1 MAKIKA
7 KLEATLDDLEDSL
20 EQEKKLRLD
29 QERNRRKAEAEV
41 KSMQAAIEA
50 VERSKKESDAAT
62 IRKEKEIS
70 ALSDKLDSEQT
81 NLLKSNKQIKEC
93 GVNITK
99 HNTTTYLFILKVQN
113 WAYKHKK
120 GKYIIQYRKE
130 SQNTSI
136 LDCYCYWTK
145 IPSAN
150 SFDIIT
156 FFLTY

>member
-99 HNTTTYLFILKVQN
+99 HNTPKLRFSEQKPAPLIVFIP
-113 WAYKHKK
+113 Y
-120 GKYIIQYRKE
+120 
-130 SQNTSI
+130 TSSVR
-136 LDCYCYWTK
+136 D
-145 IPSAN
+145 SH
-150 SFDIIT
+150 
-156 FFLTY
+156 

>member
-1 MAKIKA
+1 MKSFFFQEIGQKSAEDLQIAEDKNINLAKIKA

-99 HNTTTYLFILKVQN
+99 HNTTTLPIYLFQK
-113 WAYKHKK
+113 YKI
-120 GKYIIQYRKE
+120 GPI
-130 SQNTSI
+130 
-136 LDCYCYWTK
+136 
-145 IPSAN
+145 
-150 SFDIIT
+150 
-156 FFLTY
+156 

>member
-93 GVNITK
+93 GVNIELIY
-99 HNTTTYLFILKVQN
+99 NIDFRLLLL
-113 WAYKHKK
+113 
-120 GKYIIQYRKE
+120 
-130 SQNTSI
+130 
-136 LDCYCYWTK
+136 LDK
-145 IPSAN
+145 NSAN
-150 SFDIIT
+150 SLDIIAY

>member
-1 MAKIKA
+1 MKSFFQEIGQKSAEDLQIAEDKNINLAKIKA

-99 HNTTTYLFILKVQN
+99 HNTTTLPIYQAPRAP
-113 WAYKHKK
+113 W
-120 GKYIIQYRKE
+120 GP
-130 SQNTSI
+130 
-136 LDCYCYWTK
+136 LDSGLMNEK
-145 IPSAN
+145 
-150 SFDIIT
+150 
-156 FFLTY
+156 

>member
-1 MAKIKA
+1 MKSFFFQEIGQKSAEDLQIAEDKNINLAKIKA

-99 HNTTTYLFILKVQN
+99 HNTTTLPIYLF
-113 WAYKHKK
+113 
-120 GKYIIQYRKE
+120 
-130 SQNTSI
+130 
-136 LDCYCYWTK
+136 
-145 IPSAN
+145 
-150 SFDIIT
+150 
-156 FFLTY
+156 

>member
-1 MAKIKA
+1 MKSFFQEIGQKSAEDLQIAEDKNINLAKIKA

-99 HNTTTYLFILKVQN
+99 HNLGIYLLKKYKIEPIIL
-113 WAYKHKK
+113 
-120 GKYIIQYRKE
+120 
-130 SQNTSI
+130 
-136 LDCYCYWTK
+136 
-145 IPSAN
+145 
-150 SFDIIT
+150 
-156 FFLTY
+156 